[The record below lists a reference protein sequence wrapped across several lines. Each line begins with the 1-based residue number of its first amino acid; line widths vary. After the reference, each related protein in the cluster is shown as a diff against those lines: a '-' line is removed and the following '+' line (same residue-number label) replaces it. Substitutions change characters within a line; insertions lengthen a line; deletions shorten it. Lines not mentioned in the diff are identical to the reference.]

1 MAWIRRMG
9 GLFTWRRVFLALGLM
24 ALVLLVWF
32 GGPLLAIADW
42 KPLAS
47 VASRLVFL
55 LLLLVVYLSVGL
67 WRSRQQRRDNEK
79 VVTEMMA
86 SGEQDELLKEEVE
99 TQRAN
104 LRKALALMKQWKP
117 GRFRS
122 VYELPWYMIIGA
134 PGSGKSTALLNSGLE
149 FPLRSE
155 MGLDSVKGVGGT
167 RYCDWWFT
175 NKAVIIDTAGRY
187 TTQESG
193 DKRDAK
199 GWKSFLGLLRK
210 YRSRQ
215 PINGVILSISVA
227 DLLEQTPTE
236 RQLHARAIKQRVQEL
251 RNRLGVVFPVYVLL
265 TKFDLLE
272 GFSDTFAMLSE
283 QEREDV
289 FGVTFDLHSVRDAQQ
304 LPAVFEQEFDGLL
317 SRLSHFLLHRLQ
329 QERTPDCR
337 RRIYQFPKQVALLK
351 APLWQ
356 LVKEVFYPSAYE
368 DVPLLR
374 GIYLVSSEQDGK
386 AYDKVSGMVDK
397 QFQLTAPGRSTAGSP
412 LPSDGFFLNK
422 LFENIIFSEQGL
434 AAADGTRDRRYR
446 LVRQVA
452 FAAMILV
459 TLGLGVSGYFGYQW
473 NRDLIDRYQ
482 AETGALQE
490 ELNRVEVGDPNW
502 QRLEDLLSRASGMP
516 GVMGSPLPD
525 GGYYPLGA
533 FRAGSL
539 QQAAEGAYGRLL
551 QYRFSDYLKTSLE
564 SEISQHL
571 GSLEYLYESL
581 KTYLMVTNRE
591 HYQQE
596 QVSLWFEFMLSR
608 QMPGEVNRPSRES
621 LGEHLAQY
629 LALNHPIQPSRSLI
643 SQARAELTAMPLD
656 ERAYQRIRSDAA
668 MSGLPE
674 FRLPLV
680 LGSIAEEVFE
690 RRSGASLREGI
701 PGLYTLNGYRGV
713 FEPERDQIVGH
724 LLEDSWVYGE
734 ETDSFRGLDEA
745 NIKRL
750 VEERYF
756 RDYVHHWREF
766 LKDLQVRRFSN
777 AREGRYITS
786 LLAGPDAP
794 LDRLLAAVKYNT
806 ELSAEDGGTDALD
819 AARGA
824 ATDALVR
831 RNRQLDRMRRFVP
844 DSVAGAQELTLV
856 DRSFRTVND
865 VGEETLQSLRDRAR
879 IMARYFAEQSEGQ
892 AGSFATVSAA
902 DFDGAIKGFY
912 GTVSNSQSEE
922 LEAILGQVA
931 TDARRLVRQTSTRV
945 VNDVWR
951 STVFREYE
959 EAIAGH
965 YPFQRHATT
974 EVALADFAK
983 FFGYGGTLEKYFDE
997 HLAAHVDT
1005 TRSPWRLSS
1014 DADVSAGNLR
1024 LFEQARRIRE
1034 AFFVAG
1040 TQTLKSP
1047 FNLRPVYLDSRLT
1060 SVSLSMGDQSLT
1072 YRHEP
1077 PRATAFEWPLRG
1089 GDEIRL
1095 VLNPGSGSASAVQRS
1110 FGGDWGLFRFLDEYG
1125 GLQGQGRSR
1134 NVEILLGGYLARLE
1148 LSPDS
1153 VRHPFDAT
1161 LLSNFRVPSRL

>member
-1 MAWIRRMG
+1 MAWIRRVG
-9 GLFTWRRVFLALGLM
+9 GLFTWRRVFLALGLL
-24 ALVLLVWF
+24 ALGLLVWF

-47 VASRLVFL
+47 VAARLVFL
-55 LLLLVVYLSVGL
+55 LLLLVVYLSVSL
-67 WRSRQQRRDNEK
+67 WRARRQRRDNEK

-86 SGEQDELLKEEVE
+86 GGEQDDLLKEEID
-99 TQRAN
+99 TQRAS

-193 DKRDAK
+193 DKRDAR
-199 GWKSFLGLLRK
+199 GWNSFLGLLRK

-215 PINGVILSISVA
+215 PVNGVILSISVA

-251 RNRLGVVFPVYVLL
+251 RNRLGVVFPVYILL

-272 GFSDTFAMLSE
+272 GFADTFAMLSE
-283 QEREDV
+283 QEREEV
-289 FGVTFDLHSVRDAQQ
+289 FGMTFDLHSVRDAQQ

-317 SRLSHFLLHRLQ
+317 ERLSHFLLHRLQ

-356 LVKEVFYPSAYE
+356 LVKEVFFPSAYE

-374 GIYLVSSEQDGK
+374 GVYLVSSEQNGRTC
-386 AYDKVSGMVDK
+386 DKLSGMVDK
-397 QFQLTAPGRSTAGSP
+397 QFQLNTKPAVATGNP
-412 LPSDGFFLNK
+412 LPSDGFFLHK

-434 AAADGTRDRRYR
+434 ASADGTRDRRYR
-446 LVRQVA
+446 LVRQLA
-452 FAAMILV
+452 FAGMILV

-473 NRDLIDRYQ
+473 SRDLIARYE
-482 AETGALQE
+482 ADTSALQE
-490 ELNRVEVGDPNW
+490 ELGRVGFGEPHW

-516 GVMGSPLPD
+516 GVMGTPLPE
-525 GGYYPLGA
+525 GGFHPLGT
-533 FRAGSL
+533 FRTGAL

-551 QYRFSDYLKTSLE
+551 QYRFSDHLKESLE
-564 SEISQHL
+564 SEITTHL
-571 GSLEYLYESL
+571 SSLEYLYESL
-581 KTYLMVTNRE
+581 KTYLMVTSRDRLE
-591 HYQQE
+591 PE
-596 QVSLWFEFMLSR
+596 QVALWFEFMLSR
-608 QMPGEVNRPSRES
+608 RLPGEVNRPSRES
-621 LGEHLAQY
+621 LGEHLEHY
-629 LALNHPIQPSRSLI
+629 LALNHSLQPSRPLI

-674 FRLPLV
+674 FRLSLV
-680 LGSIAEEVFE
+680 LGSIAEEVFD

-701 PGLYTLNGYRGV
+701 PGLYTINGYRGV

-756 RDYVHHWREF
+756 RDYVHHWQEF

-794 LDRLLAAVKYNT
+794 VDRLLAAVKYNT
-806 ELSAEDGGTDALD
+806 ELSAEDEGSETLD
-819 AARGA
+819 AVRGA
-824 ATDALVR
+824 ASETLAR
-831 RNRQLDRMRRFVP
+831 RNRQFDRMRRFVP
-844 DSVAGAQELTLV
+844 ENVASAQELTLV
-856 DRSFRTVND
+856 DRSFRTLND

-879 IMARYFAEQSEGQ
+879 LMARYFSEQEEGQ
-892 AGSFATVSAA
+892 TGSFATVSAA
-902 DFDGAIKGFY
+902 DFDGAIKSFY
-912 GTVSNSQSEE
+912 GTVSNTQSEE
-922 LEAILGQVA
+922 LLAMLGSIP
-931 TDARRLVRQTSTRV
+931 TDARRLVRVTSTQR

-951 STVFREYE
+951 SEVYRDFQ

-974 EVALADFAK
+974 EVALADFAA
-983 FFGYGGTLEKYFDE
+983 FFGYGGTLDRYFEE
-997 HLAAHVDT
+997 HLASQVDT
-1005 TRSPWRLSS
+1005 TRSPWRLAA
-1014 DADVSAGNLR
+1014 DAEISAGNLR

-1034 AFFVAG
+1034 AFFVTG
-1040 TQTLKSP
+1040 TRTLKSP
-1047 FNLRPVYLDSRLT
+1047 FTLRPAYLDSRLT

-1077 PRATAFEWPLRG
+1077 PRSTVFEWPLKG
-1089 GDEIRL
+1089 SDEIRV
-1095 VLNPGSGSASAVQRS
+1095 VLNPGSGSASAVQRT
-1110 FGGDWGLFRFLDEYG
+1110 FNGDWGLFRFLDEYG
-1125 GLQGQGRSR
+1125 GLQGQGRAR

-1153 VRHPFDAT
+1153 VRHPFDVS
-1161 LLSNFRVPSRL
+1161 LFSNFRVPPRL